1 MRYYN
6 LTEKEE
12 KFNLDIRGKK
22 KEISVNPF
30 GIVTVN
36 CGKEITFDNDKI
48 L

>member
-1 MRYYN
+1 M
-6 LTEKEE
+6 TEKEK

-36 CGKEITFDNDKI
+36 SGKEITLDNDKI